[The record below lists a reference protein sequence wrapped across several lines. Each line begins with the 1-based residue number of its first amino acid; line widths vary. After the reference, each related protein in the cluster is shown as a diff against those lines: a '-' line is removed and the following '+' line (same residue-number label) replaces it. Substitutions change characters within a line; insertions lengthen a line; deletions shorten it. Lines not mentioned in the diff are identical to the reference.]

1 MAVRDTADHH
11 HSSILLKATR
21 RRNSNKAAMDTV
33 LLRRLNMVV
42 INNNN
47 NNISS
52 LNKVMRRPINR
63 LEYCA
68 GALELL
74 ANPSIVILSATRLQR
89 STT

>member
-42 INNNN
+42 INNN

>member
-11 HSSILLKATR
+11 HSSILLKVTR

-42 INNNN
+42 INNN